1 LFTAEPRRD
10 LSARPIPCRQVG
22 VQAQRA
28 GAGARRVL
36 VVEDDAD
43 VSALL
48 ASHLHRLGL
57 DVVEADSG
65 ERGLEFA
72 TADPPDVVF
81 VDMVLPGMDGGEVVA
96 ALRADERTRSCR
108 IVFTSVLDP
117 TDFTG
122 LPFDALLPKPFTRR
136 DVARLLAALDGS
148 AAR

>member
-1 LFTAEPRRD
+1 M
-10 LSARPIPCRQVG
+10 
-22 VQAQRA
+22 QAQRA

-65 ERGLEFA
+65 ERGLELA

-81 VDMVLPGMDGGEVVA
+81 VDMVLPGMHGGDVVA
-96 ALRADERTRSCR
+96 ALRAHERTRSCA
-108 IVFTSVLDP
+108 IVLTSVLDP

-122 LPFDALLPKPFTRR
+122 RRFYALLPKPFTRR
-136 DVARLLAALDGS
+136 DVARLLATLDAG